1 MEIVLEKGK
10 SERYYWRDLG
20 PAIGEAL
27 DFADS
32 FMAAN
37 KAAKPTPVF
46 PNSEP

>member
-1 MEIVLEKGK
+1 MEIILQPSR
-10 SERYYWRDLG
+10 SERHYWRDLG

-32 FMAAN
+32 FMAAS

>member
-1 MEIVLEKGK
+1 VERILEKSK
-10 SERYYWRDLG
+10 SERHYWRDLG
-20 PAIGEAL
+20 PVIGEAL